1 MKGERSF
8 FFLLFF
14 FLLLALVIA
23 ALRHFPLMLAPRYTR
38 CCRLALLR
46 GRGMP
51 VARPPR
57 HGEGIWGI
65 TSLHGS
71 AWSTSRASSSR
82 FALRLVPCR
91 LSSNPG
97 GLFSPCMVP
106 FRVLHITH
114 PHAAP
119 SSAAGA
125 RTPEVPPQ
133 QHKATFSFKP
143 TQNTA
148 SCAVHIPWLRQGASS
163 ELLHGQ
169 EVACARSFSASIPA
183 GCSVTTKRGETPDN
197 RSCFSGARAPAPLQ
211 RRVYK

>member
-51 VARPPR
+51 AARPPR

-91 LSSNPG
+91 LGSYPG

-106 FRVLHITH
+106 FRVLPITH

-125 RTPEVPPQ
+125 RTPDVPRSSTGPLFLSNQLKIQHLVPCTSPGCDRERPQ
-133 QHKATFSFKP
+133 
-143 TQNTA
+143 
-148 SCAVHIPWLRQGASS
+148 SCCMDR
-163 ELLHGQ
+163 
-169 EVACARSFSASIPA
+169 RSL
-183 GCSVTTKRGETPDN
+183 
-197 RSCFSGARAPAPLQ
+197 APAVSP
-211 RRVYK
+211 RASPRAAA